1 MQLNV
6 SKWGNSLAVR
16 LPAHVAQEAR
26 LKEGVAVEVTATD
39 GKIVLTAVRKKFKLA
54 ELLQGVP
61 ERTQEDAA
69 TSAEFDWGKPKGEEA
84 W

>member
-16 LPAHVAQEAR
+16 LPASVAQEAR
-26 LKEGVAVEVTATD
+26 LIEGAAVDVTAKD
-39 GKIVLTAVRKKFKLA
+39 GKIVLTPVRKKFKLA
-54 ELLQGVP
+54 DLLEGVP
-61 ERTQEDAA
+61 AREES